1 MKVKIQS
8 IHFDTDRNLEVFIN
22 SKLDKLISRNQDII
36 NADVILKLDKSD
48 DKENKVVEIKLD
60 VSGTN
65 IFAKKQSKSFEE
77 STDIAISAL
86 NKQLKKFKDKT
97 QK

>member
-22 SKLDKLISRNQDII
+22 NKLDKLISRNESII
-36 NADVILKLDKSD
+36 QANVILKLDKAQSED
-48 DKENKVVEIKLD
+48 NKIVEIKLEVTGKD
-60 VSGTN
+60 L
-65 IFAKKQSKSFEE
+65 FAKKQSNSFEE

-86 NKQLKKFKDKT
+86 NKQLKKYKDKSG
-97 QK
+97 K